1 MRDRIS
7 KTPPPGATALE
18 VRALKGWAEWRCP
31 AWPGDAA
38 GRFREGRWWEA
49 AGRAE
54 AAEERCH
61 ATCRDRTRH
70 RTRLGGA
77 TAASGEG
84 RQRRPGAVPRI
95 QEGGGGAHS
104 RTGLGGP
111 CLAEATWV
119 APARPPTRA
128 RAADP
133 HSKPSNSQA
142 WSPPAG
148 RPCGLR
154 AAGRQWRSPEV
165 TGSPFGAASSAR
177 GSSTRRLPSGTPTS
191 TPRGLSC
198 ECKYWHCTASRRNE
212 SRALHDGVGGRTRVE
227 RPPAPARRS
236 EIMICKLCT
245 QSLSLGDFPL
255 FYK

>member
-1 MRDRIS
+1 MRR
-7 KTPPPGATALE
+7 GASE
-18 VRALKGWAEWRCP
+18 RG
-31 AWPGDAA
+31 A
-38 GRFREGRWWEA
+38 GG
-49 AGRAE
+49 
-54 AAEERCH
+54 
-61 ATCRDRTRH
+61 
-70 RTRLGGA
+70 
-77 TAASGEG
+77 
-84 RQRRPGAVPRI
+84 RRPGGRRRRRSAVTQRVEIGPDTEPGSVVPPPPQVKAGSAGQGLCPAFRR
-95 QEGGGGAHS
+95 GGGGAHPLS
-104 RTGLGGP
+104 GLGGP

-142 WSPPAG
+142 WSRPAG

-245 QSLSLGDFPL
+245 QSLSLGDYYFIRSHNL
-255 FYK
+255 TI